1 MSCLSYSPL
10 SRALTSVVLYIH
22 NMSIHSDYV
31 VQIAQMEGTSTR
43 DVERGLKPAALT
55 LADAQRYG
63 FDTIE
68 DYADAIREM
77 VYG

>member
-1 MSCLSYSPL
+1 
-10 SRALTSVVLYIH
+10 
-22 NMSIHSDYV
+22 MSIHSDYV

-43 DVERGLKPAALT
+43 DVEHGLKPAALT

-63 FDTIE
+63 FDSIE

>member
-1 MSCLSYSPL
+1 
-10 SRALTSVVLYIH
+10 
-22 NMSIHSDYV
+22 MSIHNDYI

-43 DVERGLKPAALT
+43 DVERGLKPATLT
-55 LADAQRYG
+55 LADANKYG

-68 DYADAIREM
+68 EYKEAIIEY

>member
-1 MSCLSYSPL
+1 
-10 SRALTSVVLYIH
+10 
-22 NMSIHSDYV
+22 MSIHSDYI
-31 VQIAQMEGTSTR
+31 VQIAEMEGTSTR
-43 DVERGLKPAALT
+43 DVERGLKPATLT

-63 FDTIE
+63 FDSIE

>member
-1 MSCLSYSPL
+1 
-10 SRALTSVVLYIH
+10 
-22 NMSIHSDYV
+22 MSIHSDYI

-43 DVERGLKPAALT
+43 DVERGLRPATLT
-55 LADAQRYG
+55 LADANRYG